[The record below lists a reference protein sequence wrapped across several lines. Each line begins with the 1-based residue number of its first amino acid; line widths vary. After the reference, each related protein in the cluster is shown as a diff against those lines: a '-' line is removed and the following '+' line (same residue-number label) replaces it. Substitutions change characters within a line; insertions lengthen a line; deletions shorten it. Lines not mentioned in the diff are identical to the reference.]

1 MKHILAHI
9 KAEKVDGV
17 FHITTRTK
25 EAANMLQRLSDK
37 KGIKAVY
44 NYTGVP
50 TYYLSEQHKLE
61 VFCKKA
67 PILKDFVN
75 ELGLKLL

>member
-1 MKHILAHI
+1 
-9 KAEKVDGV
+9 
-17 FHITTRTK
+17 
-25 EAANMLQRLSDK
+25 MLQRLSDK